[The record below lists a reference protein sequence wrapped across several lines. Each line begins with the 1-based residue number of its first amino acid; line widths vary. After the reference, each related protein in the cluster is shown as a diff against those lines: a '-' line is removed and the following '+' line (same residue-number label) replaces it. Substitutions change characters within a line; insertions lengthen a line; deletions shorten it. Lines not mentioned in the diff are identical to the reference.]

1 MCRVIFRSCYSLMP
15 AANPSTTFVSSWRV
29 FSSASTT
36 CSGAFNEKE
45 KCRRDSQ
52 AKRFSQTDREVY
64 DSVGAIRHC
73 VPFVRNPTSDQ
84 HWRRSRFFYGKI
96 QKSMSERLVQSVWG
110 SLSRVWNSVHLS
122 KFGDRITSRRSANRW
137 PTCSPDMSCL
147 DCSFSLKALEYVE
160 EVERKTLQELK
171 KVVEGFAA
179 GMSE

>member
-84 HWRRSRFFYGKI
+84 HWRRSSFLWKNSEKHVREACPKCPGLPVTCLEQRTFI
-96 QKSMSERLVQSVWG
+96 Q
-110 SLSRVWNSVHLS
+110 
-122 KFGDRITSRRSANRW
+122 IRRSNHL
-137 PTCSPDMSCL
+137 PQKCQ
-147 DCSFSLKALEYVE
+147 SLAHV
-160 EVERKTLQELK
+160 QP
-171 KVVEGFAA
+171 
-179 GMSE
+179 

>member
-84 HWRRSRFFYGKI
+84 HWRRSSFFMEKFRKACPRGLSK
-96 QKSMSERLVQSVWG
+96 MSGAPCHVSGTAYIYPNSAIESPPAEVPIAGPRAALICPVWIV
-110 SLSRVWNSVHLS
+110 LSR
-122 KFGDRITSRRSANRW
+122 
-137 PTCSPDMSCL
+137 
-147 DCSFSLKALEYVE
+147 
-160 EVERKTLQELK
+160 
-171 KVVEGFAA
+171 
-179 GMSE
+179 